1 MTPVCR
7 VAAIG
12 EILWDLFDNS
22 KTLGGAPLNFAAHTA
37 RLGSQVLLVSAVGDD
52 ELGHR
57 ALAVIRRSGVDTR
70 FIQQAS
76 SFPTGAAR
84 VQLGPN
90 GQTSFRIERPAAYDA
105 VSLSAE
111 DCREIAAWSPGWLY
125 FGTLFGHDVRSRL
138 TLKALASA
146 LPGASKFYDV
156 NLRPGCYSPE
166 LVRELLALADVVKLN
181 ETEMSSVAELAGL
194 PANGLEEFCAGGAAR
209 FGWDAVAVT
218 LGEQGCSVW
227 RRGEYIEAPGHRV
240 QVADTVGAGD
250 AFAAAMLYG
259 LCRGWSAAAIA
270 DFANQLGSLV
280 ASRPGGI
287 PEWTLDEL
295 CVPDRPLAA
304 PLLPRRS
311 PGAATPRPAP
321 TIQPDYEKN

>member
-52 ELGHR
+52 DLGHC
-57 ALAVIRRSGVDTR
+57 ALAAIRNSGVDTR
-70 FIQQAS
+70 FIQRAPS
-76 SFPTGAAR
+76 LRTGAAR

-90 GQTSFRIERPAAYDA
+90 GQTSFRIERPAAYDL

-111 DCREIAAWSPGWLY
+111 DCREIAAWSPQWLY
-125 FGTLFGHDVRSRL
+125 FGTLFAHEVHSRL
-138 TLKALASA
+138 ALKALASA
-146 LPGASKFYDV
+146 LPEALRFYDV
-156 NLRPGCYSPE
+156 NLRPNCYSPE
-166 LVRELLALADVVKLN
+166 LVLELLALANVVKLN
-181 ETEMSSVAELAGL
+181 ETEMSSVAALAGL
-194 PANGLEEFCAGGAAR
+194 PENRLEDFCAGGSAR

-218 LGEQGCSVW
+218 LGECGCSVW
-227 RRGEYIEAPGHRV
+227 RRGEYVEAPGRRV

-259 LCRGWSAAAIA
+259 LCRGWSALAIA
-270 DFANQLGSLV
+270 DFANQLGALV
-280 ASRPGGI
+280 ASRAGGI
-287 PEWTLDEL
+287 PEWNIDEL
-295 CVPDRPLAA
+295 RVSDRPFGP

-311 PGAATPRPAP
+311 PGAAAPLPAP
-321 TIQPDYEKN
+321 TIQPD

>member
-37 RLGSQVLLVSAVGDD
+37 RLGSRVLLVSAVGDD

-57 ALAVIRRSGVDTR
+57 ALAAIRESGVDAR
-70 FIQQAS
+70 FIQQLP

-84 VQLGPN
+84 VQLGPH

-111 DCREIAAWSPGWLY
+111 DCREIAAWSPAWLY
-125 FGTLFGHDVRSRL
+125 FGTLFAHDARSRL
-138 TLKALASA
+138 TLNALASV

-166 LVRELLALADVVKLN
+166 LVLELLALADVVKMN
-181 ETEMSSVAELAGL
+181 ETEMSSVAALAGL
-194 PANGLEEFCAGGAAR
+194 PENRLEDFCAAGSAR
-209 FGWDAVAVT
+209 FGWDAIAVT
-218 LGEQGCSVW
+218 LGECGCSVW
-227 RRGEYIEAPGHRV
+227 RRGEYVEAPGRRV

-259 LCRGWSAAAIA
+259 LCRGWNAPAIA
-270 DFANQLGSLV
+270 DFANQLGALV
-280 ASRPGGI
+280 ASRPGGT
-287 PEWTLDEL
+287 PEWNLDEL
-295 CVPDRPLAA
+295 RVPDRPFAA
-304 PLLPRRS
+304 PLLPGGS
-311 PGAATPRPAP
+311 PGAVIPQRASI
-321 TIQPDYEKN
+321 IQPD

>member
-1 MTPVCR
+1 MTPLCR

-57 ALAVIRRSGVDTR
+57 ALEAIQDSGLDTR
-70 FIQQAS
+70 FIQQAP

-111 DCREIAAWSPGWLY
+111 DFGEIAAWSPDWLY
-125 FGTLFGHDVRSRL
+125 YGTLFAHDGRSRL

-146 LPGASKFYDV
+146 VPGAAKFYDV
-156 NLRPGCYSPE
+156 NLRPNCYSPD
-166 LVRELLALADVVKLN
+166 LVLELLALADVVKMN
-181 ETEMSSVAELAGL
+181 ETEMSSVAALAGL
-194 PANGLEEFCAGGAAR
+194 PENRLEDFCAAGSAR
-209 FGWDAVAVT
+209 FGWDAIAVT
-218 LGEQGCSVW
+218 LGECGCSVW
-227 RRGEYIEAPGHRV
+227 QRGEYAEAPGRRV

-250 AFAAAMLYG
+250 AFAAAMLCG
-259 LCRGWSAAAIA
+259 LCRGWSASAIA

-280 ASRPGGI
+280 ASRPGGT
-287 PEWTLDEL
+287 PEWSIDEL
-295 CVPDRPLAA
+295 RVPDRPFVA
-304 PLLPRRS
+304 PVFPRS
-311 PGAATPRPAP
+311 APA
-321 TIQPDYEKN
+321 IQSD

>member
-12 EILWDLFDNS
+12 EILWDQFDNS

-57 ALAVIRRSGVDTR
+57 ALAAIRNSGVDTR
-70 FIQQAS
+70 FIQQAPT
-76 SFPTGAAR
+76 FPTGTAR

-105 VSLSAE
+105 VSLSAA

-125 FGTLFGHDVRSRL
+125 FGTLFAHDVRSRL
-138 TLKALASA
+138 TLQALASG

-166 LVRELLALADVVKLN
+166 LVLELLALADVVKMN
-181 ETEMSSVAELAGL
+181 ETEIVSVAALAGL
-194 PANGLEEFCAGGAAR
+194 PENRLEDFCAAGSAR
-209 FGWDAVAVT
+209 FGWDAIAVT
-218 LGEQGCSVW
+218 LGECGCSVW
-227 RRGEYIEAPGHRV
+227 RRGEYVEAPGCRV

-259 LCRGWSAAAIA
+259 LCRGWNAPAIA
-270 DFANQLGSLV
+270 HFANQLGALV
-280 ASRPGGI
+280 ASRPGGT
-287 PEWTLDEL
+287 PEWNLDEL
-295 CVPDRPLAA
+295 RVPDRPSAV
-304 PLLPRRS
+304 PLLPRGS
-311 PGAATPRPAP
+311 PGAATPS
-321 TIQPDYEKN
+321 IQSD